1 MTTALYVPGTHETDT
16 KKIIMSQ
23 QAVGAQT
30 ATNTDAI
37 TTANAN
43 IAANTAAIAALP
55 AVTTK
60 VIQQAAT
67 SNTNYVTPLHQQDHD
82 SAAKAW
88 CLFSGTATGTNAP
101 TVGYNVTSVTRNGAG
116 DYTVNFT
123 TSFATANYV
132 CVANSVNSANN
143 TFMEI
148 NGATPPTVS
157 AIHLFAI
164 NSFAGAV
171 VDPVSVMVVCYGQQ

>member
-1 MTTALYVPGTHETDT
+1 MTVYVPGTGETDS
-16 KKIIMSQ
+16 KKQNMSLQ
-23 QAVGAQT
+23 ALGAAQAVDEANI
-30 ATNTDAI
+30 ATNT
-37 TTANAN
+37 TN
-43 IAANTAAIAALP
+43 IATNTAAIAALP

-60 VIQQAAT
+60 AIQQAAT

-123 TSFATANYV
+123 TAFATANYV
-132 CVANSVNSANN
+132 CIANSVNSANN

-171 VDPVSVMVVCYGQQ
+171 VDPVSVMVVCYGRQ